1 MRRTVETENVR
12 SALGLG
18 DLEREVMEVMWTSP
32 TSALTVRDVGE
43 YFPDHAYTT
52 ILTVLSR
59 LSAKGFLQEAK
70 QGRLNTFTATASRED
85 YITGLILEAL
95 SNTEDRQAAL
105 AHFAEA
111 LAPGDRSF
119 FRKMFTRKSSS

>member
-1 MRRTVETENVR
+1 M
-12 SALGLG
+12 GLG
-18 DLEREVMEVMWTSP
+18 DLEREVMEVMWARP
-32 TSALTVRDVGE
+32 TSALTVREVAE

-52 ILTVLSR
+52 ILTVLTR
-59 LSAKGFLQEAK
+59 LNVKGFLQESK
-70 QGRLNTFTATASRED
+70 QGRLNTFTATASKED

-95 SNTEDRQAAL
+95 ADTEDRQAAL

-119 FRKMFTRKSSS
+119 FRKIFTRKSP

>member
-1 MRRTVETENVR
+1 
-12 SALGLG
+12 LGLG
-18 DLEREVMEVMWTSP
+18 DLEREVMEVVWS
-32 TSALTVRDVGE
+32 SSDSSFTVRDVGE

-70 QGRLNTFTATASRED
+70 QGRLNTFKATASRED

-95 SNTEDRQAAL
+95 AHTEDRQAAL
-105 AHFAEA
+105 AHFAQA
-111 LAPGDRSF
+111 LEPSDRSF
-119 FRKMFTRKSSS
+119 FRKMFIRKASS

>member
-1 MRRTVETENVR
+1 MTETRGVPSLRRAV
-12 SALGLG
+12 GLG
-18 DLEREVMEVMWTSP
+18 DLEREVMEVMWARP
-32 TSALTVRDVGE
+32 TSALTVREVAE

-52 ILTVLSR
+52 ILTVLTR
-59 LSAKGFLQEAK
+59 LNVKGFLQESK
-70 QGRLNTFTATASRED
+70 QGRLNTFTATASKED

-95 SNTEDRQAAL
+95 ADTEDRQAAL

-119 FRKMFTRKSSS
+119 FRKIFTRKSP

>member
-1 MRRTVETENVR
+1 M
-12 SALGLG
+12 GLG

-32 TSALTVRDVGE
+32 DLSLTVRDVGE

-59 LSAKGFLQEAK
+59 LTTKGFLQEAK
-70 QGRLNTFTATASRED
+70 QGRQNTFTATASRED

-105 AHFAEA
+105 AHFVDA
-111 LAPGDRSF
+111 LAPNDRSL
-119 FRKMFTRKSSS
+119 FRKIFARKTS

>member
-1 MRRTVETENVR
+1 MRVETQNVR

-18 DLEREVMEVMWTSP
+18 DLERDVMEVMWTSP
-32 TSALTVRDVGE
+32 VSALTVRDVGE

-59 LSAKGFLQEAK
+59 LSAKGFVQEAK

>member
-1 MRRTVETENVR
+1 MARTVPTENVR
-12 SALGLG
+12 SAVGLG
-18 DLEREVMEVMWTSP
+18 ELEREVMEVMWTSP

>member
-1 MRRTVETENVR
+1 M
-12 SALGLG
+12 GLG
-18 DLEREVMEVMWTSP
+18 DLERDVMEVMWTSP
-32 TSALTVRDVGE
+32 LALTVRDVGE

-70 QGRLNTFTATASRED
+70 QGRLNTFRATASRED

-95 SNTEDRQAAL
+95 AHTEDRQAAL

-111 LAPGDRSF
+111 LAPSDRSF
-119 FRKMFTRKSSS
+119 FRKIFTRNPPS

>member
-1 MRRTVETENVR
+1 MR

-32 TSALTVRDVGE
+32 SSTFTVRDVGE
-43 YFPDHAYTT
+43 NFPDHAYTT

-85 YITGLILEAL
+85 YITGLILDAL
-95 SNTEDRQAAL
+95 AHTEDRQAAL

-111 LAPGDRSF
+111 LAPSDRSF
-119 FRKMFTRKSSS
+119 FRKIFARKPR

>member
-1 MRRTVETENVR
+1 M
-12 SALGLG
+12 GLG

-32 TSALTVRDVGE
+32 SATLTVRDVGE

-85 YITGLILEAL
+85 YITGLIL
-95 SNTEDRQAAL
+95 DAL
-105 AHFAEA
+105 AH
-111 LAPGDRSF
+111 
-119 FRKMFTRKSSS
+119 T